1 MRNYGGILLSKFSY
15 ILLGLIVTFSS
26 FVLFTVHLGSSQA
39 FVKAET
45 IIGLDLGTGF
55 PGTDLTDSFTIE
67 NLEND
72 TANYTLSLEAP
83 NITGVIDMRP
93 NLTVWKDPA
102 EGEGD
107 GPEAKY
113 PDYYCYGSFTAG
125 NDTQDTWFVT
135 FSVPDITFTDGT
147 ALEFDYDCRIVIDP
161 VVP

>member
-1 MRNYGGILLSKFSY
+1 MSKFSY

-26 FVLFTVHLGSSQA
+26 FVLFTVHLGASQA

-45 IIGLDLGTGF
+45 IIGLDLGNGF
-55 PGTDLTDSFTIE
+55 PGTELTDSFTIE

-93 NLTVWKDPA
+93 HLTVWKDP
-102 EGEGD
+102 GETDSD
-107 GPEAKY
+107 GPITGY
-113 PDYYCYGSFTAG
+113 SGSGSFTKDD
-125 NDTQDTWFVT
+125 DTEDTWFVT

-147 ALEFDYDCRIVIDP
+147 VLEFDYDCRIVIDP
-161 VVP
+161 VVPQPAENVE